1 MKHVF
6 ITLLL
11 FCFCIPIATPY
22 DFLWQIDETPEGQ
35 ESATVVQPVQVLIL
49 DELIEIADNSA
60 SIRLLKKYSV
70 HLGAEWDAAHAAR
83 LLQTFELVPQEKNGM
98 KSGKQYVLPSV
109 WIISPQHIQNDIEIN
124 FHGDVRIVT
133 IAAAAFVH
141 ASPQLAEI
149 EGVRGRYFSKRL
161 HRAVVRFV
169 TDNGNDRHA
178 IKKILSERF
187 DVSIDVPDYTEL
199 TRQTTGEGAGRF
211 SDFKSEEL
219 IALVSMLEEFPTGM
233 LKTPGLQYLVRR
245 LDGTSHPLH
254 PIAPAVAWTSA
265 GYIEFMES
273 AFKAQELDYIHR
285 LILHEKSHFL
295 WAHLFD
301 DQLKQDWIELGGWF
315 KNPNDVDGWSTTKQ
329 TEFVSAYAHAKNPDE
344 DMAES
349 ISFYIVRPDKLRSRA
364 PAKYEFIKNRIMHG
378 TRYISKIREDL
389 TFQVYNLYPDYVYPG
404 RIIRVDI
411 DVQGAPEEDKI
422 VTVEI
427 EIYKE
432 SEQDSTQAAPI
443 GVFSPKGTSF
453 YVWVYPVSFDG
464 RSVKTSHI
472 LRGVTKVSK
481 YAASGYWAP
490 DTITLSDPHGNQRLE
505 SQTEFGWKLY
515 IDNSLADTDPPQY
528 VPNSMRLL
536 LSKAKT
542 KNGKPYQIVTAN
554 WQVIER
560 TGLSFVRGFMNDTF
574 SETYSRVGDG
584 KYDKDTNTASIN
596 FAFPDYMPGGIYELN
611 KITMKD
617 IAGNKSD
624 VYFTDD
630 PNDEPPQTIQIQ
642 TSNPDFESPV
652 LDINNITITAE
663 PTKPDSPNGET
674 IVDITFKVKDDISG
688 YHISVLRL
696 RDPQGLTHHFYHYR
710 ADFFE
715 IYFTGDPTIYQEYE
729 KRIVLPGGSAPG
741 TWGLARVNVVDKAG
755 NRERYDFTEIVRFEI
770 TDSSSVATTD
780 INSDGEVNILDL
792 VLVANAFGE
801 SNLKADVNGDGEV
814 NILDLVAV
822 ANAFGE

>member
-22 DFLWQIDETPEGQ
+22 SFEWQIDETPEGQ

-70 HLGAEWDAAHAAR
+70 HLGAEWDVAHASR
-83 LLQTFELVPQEKNGM
+83 LLQTFELVPQGKNGM
-98 KSGKQYVLPSV
+98 LSGKQYVLPTV

-124 FHGDVRIVT
+124 FHGDVRIIT

-187 DVSIDVPDYTEL
+187 DVSINVSDYTEL

-211 SDFKSEEL
+211 SNFKSEEL

-233 LKTPGLQYLVRR
+233 LKTPGLKYLVRR
-245 LDGTSHPLH
+245 LDGTAHPTQ
-254 PIAPAVAWTSA
+254 PTAAAVAWTSA

-285 LILHEKSHFL
+285 LILHEKAHFL
-295 WAHLFD
+295 WEHLFD
-301 DQLKQDWIELGGWF
+301 EQLKEDWIELGGWF

-378 TRYISKIREDL
+378 TRYISQIREDL
-389 TFQVYNLYPDYVYPG
+389 TFEVYNLYPDYVYPG
-404 RIIRVDI
+404 KIIRVDI

-427 EIYKE
+427 EIHGE
-432 SEQDSTQAAPI
+432 SDLDTAGAAYMRI
-443 GVFSPKGTSF
+443 LSDKGTNF
-453 YVWVYPVSFDG
+453 IIRAYPYDENG
-464 RSVKTSHI
+464 NRVKGGHI
-472 LRGVTKVSK
+472 LRGQTKVSR
-481 YAASGYWAP
+481 YAQMGYWGP
-490 DTITLSDPHGNQRLE
+490 DTIKINDENGNLRLGSQSD
-505 SQTEFGWKLY
+505 FGWKLY
-515 IDNSLADTDPPQY
+515 IDNPLADTDPPQY
-528 VPNSMRLL
+528 VPNSMRLS
-536 LSKAKT
+536 LSNKT
-542 KNGKPYQIVTAN
+542 NRDGQHFQEITATCK
-554 WQVIER
+554 VIEQSNLQ
-560 TGLSFVRGFMNDTF
+560 TVYADMNDTF
-574 SETYSRVGDG
+574 LNTYSRFSYGSYNKEMNRATVKFD
-584 KYDKDTNTASIN
+584 
-596 FAFPDYMPGGIYELN
+596 FPNYMPGGIYELN

-617 IAGNKSD
+617 IAGNKTS

-642 TSNPDFESPV
+642 TSNPDFDPPV
-652 LDINNITITAE
+652 LDINDIIIKAE

-674 IVDITFKVKDDISG
+674 LVDITFKVKDNISG
-688 YHISVLRL
+688 YYISVLRL
-696 RDPQGLTHHFYHYR
+696 RDPQGITHRFSHQPAR
-710 ADFFE
+710 QGKM
-715 IYFTGDPTIYQEYE
+715 YFSGDPTVYQEYE
-729 KRIVLPGGSAPG
+729 KRIVLPVGSAPG
-741 TWGLARVNVVDKAG
+741 IWGLAEMRIEDKAG

-770 TDSSSVATTD
+770 TDSPSVATTD
-780 INSDGEVNILDL
+780 VNGDGEVNILDL

-801 SNLKADVNGDGEV
+801 SNQKADVNGDGEV
-814 NILDLVAV
+814 NILDLVVV